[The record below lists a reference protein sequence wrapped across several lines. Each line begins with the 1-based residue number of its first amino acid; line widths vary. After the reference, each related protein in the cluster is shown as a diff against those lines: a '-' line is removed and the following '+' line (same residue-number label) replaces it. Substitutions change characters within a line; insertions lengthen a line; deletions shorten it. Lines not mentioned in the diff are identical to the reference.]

1 MLGIQPTRGT
11 FNHQKT
17 RKNTCCPTRGMEI
30 GLSRNEECP
39 IHSNLTSMCYN
50 RANPFCN
57 SIRCKAANRTPALRV
72 WRKARPKESICY
84 ILKLPLDAFRST
96 GPKAG
101 PMESICYT
109 GLETAAGPKPAPR
122 SLHVL
127 KLLLGTCRSTAPT
140 AAGPKDLSIVTG
152 LETAVGHFSFHWAQG
167 WSQGISLLRV

>member
-39 IHSNLTSMCYN
+39 IHSNLSSMCYN

-109 GLETAAGPKPAPR
+109 GLETAAGPKPAPGVYT
-122 SLHVL
+122 S
-127 KLLLGTCRSTAPT
+127 
-140 AAGPKDLSIVTG
+140 
-152 LETAVGHFSFHWAQG
+152 
-167 WSQGISLLRV
+167 